1 MLSFYKFPLKK
12 VLRLHFISSGS
23 KVSHYTTL
31 RSLSTFP
38 TSIDDDESQNFFISQ
53 AKKYTSEQ
61 EKVTHLALKFMSE
74 SESKAKEIL
83 KIKMDKD
90 KDKDVEI
97 LKLKVSFWQNEVLLK
112 SQLCSVSHR

>member
-74 SESKAKEIL
+74 SKAKEIL

-90 KDKDVEI
+90 KDVEI
-97 LKLKVSFWQNEVLLK
+97 LKLQVSFWQNEALLK

>member
-53 AKKYTSEQ
+53 AKKYTSEK
-61 EKVTHLALKFMSE
+61 EKVTHLALKF
-74 SESKAKEIL
+74 L
-83 KIKMDKD
+83 KIKMD

-97 LKLKVSFWQNEVLLK
+97 LKLQVSFWQNEALLK
-112 SQLCSVSHR
+112 SQL